1 MQGDT
6 IVCRAVALHRQ
17 HGDAPIPTA
26 VRPSVGAALG
36 IRQTRLCTA
45 APIKTAGG
53 DPCVAKGGVRSNSA
67 EIESDHGAPRS
78 KAIMGARRASA
89 RDGEIG
95 VTPRCSWRTQS
106 WGPRDRYSLPSA
118 TDGAPPHD
126 A

>member
-67 EIESDHGAPRS
+67 EIESDHGREAGFR
-78 KAIMGARRASA
+78 ARR
-89 RDGEIG
+89 
-95 VTPRCSWRTQS
+95 
-106 WGPRDRYSLPSA
+106 RDRRHAEMLVADAELGPS
-118 TDGAPPHD
+118 
-126 A
+126 